1 MCKNKWNI
9 IYFGAMLSEV
19 QARIW
24 SHSLKKSFKENF
36 IFCAVNAV
44 VKVPSVNRRLW
55 RNQTLFF
62 LLLFQWYISDFHCGK
77 GVNLNWFTTL
87 LKYYRQPK
95 KYLQS
100 DWSRRIQYWPD
111 CIFGPNIALFDKRN
125 KKIRFSLPEKIEI
138 YSLKLNE

>member
-24 SHSLKKSFKENF
+24 SHSLKKSFMENF

-62 LLLFQWYISDFHCGK
+62 LLLFQWYISDFHRGK
-77 GVNLNWFTTL
+77 GVNLNWFSTL

-95 KYLQS
+95 KLIRLY
-100 DWSRRIQYWPD
+100 
-111 CIFGPNIALFDKRN
+111 FGPNIALFDKRN
-125 KKIRFSLPEKIEI
+125 KNIRFSLPEKIEI

>member
-1 MCKNKWNI
+1 MKYHLFWCN
-9 IYFGAMLSEV
+9 V
-19 QARIW
+19 IW
-24 SHSLKKSFKENF
+24 SAGSDLVTFVEKILQGKLYFLCSECCCQSSFSEQKIVRKSNTFSF
-36 IFCAVNAV
+36 
-44 VKVPSVNRRLW
+44 L
-55 RNQTLFF
+55 F

-87 LKYYRQPK
+87 FKYYRQPK

-125 KKIRFSLPEKIEI
+125 KNIRFSLPEKIEI

>member
-24 SHSLKKSFKENF
+24 SHSWKKSFMENF

-77 GVNLNWFTTL
+77 GVNLNWFSTL

-95 KYLQS
+95 KLIRL
-100 DWSRRIQYWPD
+100 D
-111 CIFGPNIALFDKRN
+111 FGPNIALFDKRN
-125 KKIRFSLPEKIEI
+125 KNIRFSLPEKIEI
-138 YSLKLNE
+138 FSLKLNE